1 MYNVPNKTG
10 MIISV
15 YIYETHDGCA
25 STEGG
30 AVHMNKKPVK
40 TVKAFVV
47 FLLSVFIVLSGCT
60 VSRTSTM
67 INGITIRISMYND
80 ISYSGW
86 RTYVES
92 KFPDVNFI
100 WENNRNSTQNLIY
113 QAEHGDMADIV
124 MIRRFENDNAS
135 ALAPYLEDL
144 SGSSLAS
151 TFTDGSLIP
160 YTYAGKVCWL
170 PAPGMMESIYVNQTL
185 FEQYG
190 IKIPETL
197 SEFEDAC
204 EKFNALGIKGFAV
217 NLSAGYRSTFVLE
230 GLGNVYFS
238 SAEGEQWLD
247 SFHNN
252 STSVLSE
259 NGAVYLAEM
268 LRTFRNKGVLSESD
282 LTLQEV
288 SMFSEFDTN
297 EAAMITAPSDVAYTG
312 KRNTKYTILPCLGD
326 TKEDQTLYTYPV
338 FNTAVSKKV
347 ADDSE
352 KQDIVHQILNVMYSE
367 DAQKI
372 LAEGTDALFSYNKD
386 IDLPINSLYQP
397 VADLIHDK
405 KCIVRF
411 LNRNMFSASVAAVS
425 SIIKD
430 NADNTEFM
438 TVINHYLSAPQDT
451 IVIGTSSLHA
461 GNQLGEDYPLE
472 RSSASVIA
480 QTVKMQTDADAVI
493 IEAKDA
499 AAPIYKGD
507 YTASDLNAAVVDE
520 KLYSAELSEAQM
532 QNVFDA
538 VMTATTTY
546 GYNSQEPMV
555 DYPALSGIKADLS
568 IDGTENTLINLNGTA
583 LDQDRTY
590 HVVIS
595 QIIMNALTSLRD
607 ENAVSFTGIDDT
619 LLSCFTARLQTGRLP
634 EAEQYF
640 KVEAVQ

>member
-1 MYNVPNKTG
+1 

-40 TVKAFVV
+40 TVKAFVG

-204 EKFNALGIKGFAV
+204 EKFNVLGIKGFAV

-451 IVIGTSSLHA
+451 TVIGTSSLHA

-480 QTVKMQTDADAVI
+480 QTVKMQIDADAVI